1 MWRSSTSKT
10 IPPESKSLLRQTTP
24 GSPSKTTKA
33 TPLGEVERIRRNNE
47 FLKKELHVEDLDTLA
62 LASQTMEPVL
72 SALLDPKS
80 PVLRVECE
88 GNCRVLNVS
97 ATEPEDLDTL
107 MALGRFL
114 LERQQDA
121 AFWVLAASVV
131 QLEHHISHQRMG
143 ALLQICGEAIPQGK
157 TENEKVVRTVRA
169 IAVQYAQR
177 HLVSHD
183 VLALFF
189 PGMQAAR
196 DTLLSHLGATPEQ
209 CQQVQAHLE
218 LCNTIDNLLS
228 ADPPLLGVSTDDT
241 GGQDY
246 AVPPGSDTSGCFDQ
260 AIWIAYRLLDMK
272 LPKAVHLFAA
282 LSRAAHKQGGKETNL
297 LKGFAKAL
305 QQTPAGFAPK
315 LLMQLSQRACELA
328 ASGALDTESLSD
340 FEAAAQHQGAL
351 DCQVLLCRQRID
363 LGLQR
368 LQRLKDP
375 QQRNQLASRLM
386 SEILEAHALMRRH
399 DATNTDAINLMAS
412 LLGIGVEHQAP
423 WLHVVQNALK
433 DLTQPTPH

>member
-1 MWRSSTSKT
+1 MWRSNTSKT
-10 IPPESKSLLRQTTP
+10 IPPEKKSLLRQTP
-24 GSPSKTTKA
+24 PASPSKATKA

-47 FLKKELHVEDLDTLA
+47 FLKKELRVEDADTLA

-72 SALLDPKS
+72 SALLDPNR
-80 PVLRVECE
+80 PVLQMKCE
-88 GNCRVLNVS
+88 ENRRFPNVN
-97 ATEPEDLDTL
+97 ATEPEDLDKL

-114 LERQQDA
+114 LERQQEA
-121 AFWVLAASVV
+121 AFWVLAASVMH
-131 QLEHHISHQRMG
+131 LEHHISHQRMG
-143 ALLQICGEAIPQGK
+143 ALLQVCGEAMPQGK
-157 TENEKVVRTVRA
+157 TQNEHLVRDVRG

-177 HLVSHD
+177 NLVSHD

-196 DTLLSHLGATPEQ
+196 NNLLRALGASEQQ

-218 LCNTIDNLLS
+218 LCNALDSLLS
-228 ADPPLLGVSTDDT
+228 VDPPLLGVSMNDE
-241 GGQDY
+241 GGQYY
-246 AVPPGSDTSGCFDQ
+246 AVPRGSDTSGCFDQ
-260 AIWIAYRLLDMK
+260 AIWIAYQLLDMK
-272 LPKAVHLFAA
+272 LPKAVDLFAA
-282 LSRAAHKQGGKETNL
+282 LSCAAHNQGGREIQL
-297 LKGFAKAL
+297 LKGFVKAL
-305 QQTPAGFAPK
+305 QQTPAGFAPE

>member
-1 MWRSSTSKT
+1 MWRTSKT
-10 IPPESKSLLRQTTP
+10 IPPEKKSLLRQTTP
-24 GSPSKTTKA
+24 GNPSKATKA

-47 FLKKELHVEDLDTLA
+47 FLKKELRVEDADTLA

-72 SALLDPKS
+72 SALLDPDR
-80 PVLRVECE
+80 PVLQVTCE
-88 GNCRVLNVS
+88 GDNRFYRVLK
-97 ATEPEDLDTL
+97 TQPDDLDKL

-114 LERQQDA
+114 LEHKQRA
-121 AFWVLAASVV
+121 AFYVLTTSVV
-131 QLEHHISHQRMG
+131 QLQNRLDHPRMG
-143 ALLQICGEAIPQGK
+143 ELLQVCVEAIQQSTRPDESIVQA
-157 TENEKVVRTVRA
+157 VRA
-169 IAVQYAQR
+169 IAVKCAQR

-196 DTLLSHLGATPEQ
+196 NNLLRALGASEQQ

-218 LCNTIDNLLS
+218 LCNALDSLLS
-228 ADPPLLGVSTDDT
+228 VDPPLLGVSTNDE
-241 GGQDY
+241 GGQY
-246 AVPPGSDTSGCFDQ
+246 CAVPRGSDTSGCFDQ
-260 AIWIAYRLLDMK
+260 AIWIAYQLLDMK
-272 LPKAVHLFAA
+272 LPKAVDLFAA
-282 LSRAAHKQGGKETNL
+282 LSCAAHNQGGREIQL
-297 LKGFAKAL
+297 LKGFVKAL
-305 QQTPAGFAPK
+305 QQTPAGFAPE

-386 SEILEAHALMRRH
+386 SEILEAHALMRRC